1 MRSLTSLL
9 TSVKYKIINNNTKFK
24 YDKYNVMFF
33 VFLLFFPG
41 GLTQC
46 LKTAYS
52 YFSRTCNSG
61 GKSAPIACHNV
72 ALLTLNG
79 QAVEGK
85 PDLTAARQY
94 YEKACAAD
102 YAPSCFNLSGLF
114 IEGKSKSFPR
124 DMEQALK
131 YANRACELGHMW
143 GCANASRMYKMGEGT
158 AKDDKKAEELKNR
171 ARHLHGLEQERQ
183 LKFG

>member
-1 MRSLTSLL
+1 
-9 TSVKYKIINNNTKFK
+9 
-24 YDKYNVMFF
+24 MFF